1 VPRELRLV
9 GPNLLHEALGV
20 LAAVRRTLVTKYT
33 RCVRTPVICWV
44 RGHRWATIADRGAS
58 VTTCSRCGALRHQRS
73 RSVHDM
79 TFLVHTDVAADF
91 SKRPTRG
98 PDDLDPDG
106 E

>member
-1 VPRELRLV
+1 
-9 GPNLLHEALGV
+9 
-20 LAAVRRTLVTKYT
+20 
-33 RCVRTPVICWV
+33 
-44 RGHRWATIADRGAS
+44 
-58 VTTCSRCGALRHQRS
+58 
-73 RSVHDM
+73 M